1 MQSPGAG
8 AEGDITPRRVFI
20 ELHAAIPDAGPAV
33 DALFAIESRDP
44 AGARGDRLAGAHLDA
59 HLGDTALAEIRV
71 DETYVVRVAGGR
83 LHLAAHEER
92 VLVRYQQLAVV
103 RTGRPADTV
112 HQGVVAAHAARA
124 AVLHDL
130 RQFGGGNLLAV
141 ILFGAGH
148 QLGLAAERV
157 LAIGEAR
164 DGHPQQSGDHAA
176 VEAVARLLGDFALLL
191 HPTGAPPRHVG
202 GVEVF
207 LGERLARLQQFRHRF
222 GELDAGGP
230 GFVDAA
236 AGQHVGAAGAFADA
250 RVALAHQE
258 RLAAKARFLQRFG
271 APTAQFGSLQIPP
284 EVRVQHVVLQVAVR
298 GTDRTPEPGRDE
310 ESHRGDAAGMHVE
323 EAEDLRLRIAEGVK
337 DRAGFEGGDPWGNLG
352 QIHQHLHADRPLA
365 LVVDLP
371 RSEEH

>member
-8 AEGDITPRRVFI
+8 AEGNVAVRRIFI
-20 ELHAAIPDAGPAV
+20 QLRSAIPDAGPAV

-44 AGARGDRLAGAHLDA
+44 AGARGDRLAGADLDA

-83 LHLAAHEER
+83 LRRAAHQES
-92 VLVRYQQLAVV
+92 VLVRHQQLAVV
-103 RTGRPADTV
+103 RNGRPPDTV
-112 HQGVVAAHAARA
+112 HQGVVAAQAARA

-130 RQFGGGNLLAV
+130 RQFGGGDLLAV
-141 ILFGAGH
+141 ILLRAGH

-157 LAIGEAR
+157 LALGEAR

-202 GVEVF
+202 GLEVF
-207 LGERLARLQQFRHRF
+207 LGERLARLESLRHRF

-236 AGQHVGAAGAFADA
+236 SRQHVGAAGAFADA
-250 RVALAHQE
+250 RV
-258 RLAAKARFLQRFG
+258 
-271 APTAQFGSLQIPP
+271 
-284 EVRVQHVVLQVAVR
+284 
-298 GTDRTPEPGRDE
+298 
-310 ESHRGDAAGMHVE
+310 
-323 EAEDLRLRIAEGVK
+323 
-337 DRAGFEGGDPWGNLG
+337 
-352 QIHQHLHADRPLA
+352 
-365 LVVDLP
+365 
-371 RSEEH
+371 